1 MGVPTWAPTLADV
14 ARHIPTRTRDVA
26 TPGSDQLLGTFTEGT
41 TPTAD
46 QAQGFID
53 DAVQWVIASVGAL
66 PTGLPPTDEIM
77 VAARTAAEWRASADI
92 EVAYPN
98 RDMDVRLFAQL
109 DTRAKDA
116 LSTLK
121 SGLQM
126 EGEGVIELVPEYRMP
141 PPYALSRG
149 SAYGRAAAI
158 VEHGFSDMTWP
169 FPGQGA
175 YPDIPF

>member
-1 MGVPTWAPTLADV
+1 MGAPTWAPTLADV
-14 ARHIPTRTRDVA
+14 ARHIPTRTRDVT
-26 TPGSDQLLGTFTEGT
+26 TPGSDELLGTFTENT
-41 TPTAD
+41 TPSAD
-46 QAQGFID
+46 AAQGFID
-53 DAVQWVIASVGAL
+53 DSVQWVVASVGAM

-77 VAARTAAEWRASADI
+77 VAARTAAEWRAAADI

-98 RDMDVRLFAQL
+98 RDMDVKLWQTL
-109 DTRAKDA
+109 DQRAKDA

-126 EGEGVIELVPEYRMP
+126 EGEGVIELLPEYNMP
-141 PPYALSRG
+141 PPYALARG
-149 SAYGRAAAI
+149 SAFGRAAAI

-175 YPDIPF
+175 YPDIDF